1 MRVLLFALIIFSK
14 ITFAQNTTR
23 VETPFNSFI
32 KSPNVLW
39 AINANDT
46 IRFEKPNLA
55 AFLVKKMYAGKIKT
69 ADSYFENDSKD
80 ENNLR
85 YISISECNEI
95 INGNHGEDDMPIF
108 DSLGNIIQIKKRKN
122 KFDSISPLI
131 KLNQKIYIENN
142 KLLSYISYVS
152 PMKRFITPQGL
163 DLGDGPL
170 FATAINKQY
179 DATSSSNDKVISLG
193 NTTRTFYMDSINN
206 YESCKTT
213 LGRNLIESLW
223 PSIENN
229 KIELYSYPENKKLQF
244 KEMNE
249 KYSLNEEQVEVPVFD
264 NNGLKI
270 QTIKAVNESKSNI
283 VDKITITQN
292 WFYNDTKNIVFCKI
306 SSAIISFKNINDN
319 TTTNKVSGQIKLVF

>member
-1 MRVLLFALIIFSK
+1 MRALLFALIIFSK

-55 AFLVKKMYAGKIKT
+55 ALLVKKMYAGEIKT
-69 ADSYFENDSKD
+69 TESLTNDSKQ
-80 ENNLR
+80 ENNLNYKNIEENDR
-85 YISISECNEI
+85 VLGGDTIEI
-95 INGNHGEDDMPIF
+95 RFHDPYGNVYEP
-108 DSLGNIIQIKKRKN
+108 IKKRN
-122 KFDSISPLI
+122 DPDTITGLIEISQ
-131 KLNQKIYIENN
+131 KLFIEND
-142 KLLSYISYVS
+142 KLLSYISYVT
-152 PMKRFITPQGL
+152 PFKRFITPEGV
-163 DLGDGPL
+163 DLGD
-170 FATAINKQY
+170 AAIFSAAFNLNY
-179 DATSSSNDKVISLG
+179 EANGNSNDKVISLG
-193 NTTRTFYMDSINN
+193 TTTRTFYMDSMNN

-264 NNGLKI
+264 NNRLKI